1 MHDGSQ
7 RPTPPTS
14 DPTGDPRDTPTAPA
28 DGPLS
33 GQAPDAV
40 STSGRAPAPPGHTG
54 SLWRLPAVRFLAL
67 YTLFGFTGF
76 FATLSALPAWM
87 AGRGTA
93 ESVAGLVTTTLL
105 VATVSTQTLVPR
117 LLETWGMTTVLTVG
131 AIALGAPSLLLLVDG
146 GLAWVLV
153 ICAVRGIGFG
163 IVTVLGSTLTARIV
177 PQERRGEAIGIYGLA
192 IALPNLVVVAGGVAL
207 VTAGHFPVVAILGAA
222 PLLGVLTVTRLAR
235 AAGPDP
241 EAPAPESAG
250 RPDPASD
257 APASSNDPG
266 SPHAPAPAATGSAA
280 APGTPATLA
289 RHSRRVARIAA
300 LGPAAVLMVVTLASG
315 GFMTYLPIERPDGA
329 LATIGLLLWGATGAF
344 ARWRVGLLA
353 DRSGLR
359 LLLPSAS
366 VLSIVGLLIV
376 VAGLLLNGSASW
388 IVTLAGSA
396 VLGLGYGATQ
406 NLTLVAA
413 FARARQRE
421 TATVSSVWNVGFDT
435 GTAIGSGL
443 VGVLTLVMAIPGA
456 LALTT
461 VLIAVSM
468 PLAVRSARPP
478 E

>member
-1 MHDGSQ
+1 MHDGPP

-14 DPTGDPRDTPTAPA
+14 DPTGDPRDAPTP
-28 DGPLS
+28 G
-33 GQAPDAV
+33 
-40 STSGRAPAPPGHTG
+40 GHTG

-241 EAPAPESAG
+241 EAPAPGSAAQ
-250 RPDPASD
+250 PAT
-257 APASSNDPG
+257 PAAPG
-266 SPHAPAPAATGSAA
+266 SASTPTAPAAPGSAMTPTAPDSPA
-280 APGTPATLA
+280 APDAPATLA

-366 VLSIVGLLIV
+366 VLSIAGLLIV
-376 VAGLLLNGSASW
+376 VAGLLLDGSASW

-461 VLIAVSM
+461 LLIAVSM